1 MDEKE
6 SRERKGEQGRKKENR
21 EEMEVRDERGGKGE
35 GRGREKERE
44 GYQMYVPGER
54 GQVNLHGDSGGLD
67 PT

>member
-6 SRERKGEQGRKKENR
+6 TQSRERKGEQGGKKENR

-44 GYQMYVPGER
+44 SYQTYIPE
-54 GQVNLHGDSGGLD
+54 
-67 PT
+67 